1 MKLDIAQLM
10 PSRAMSAGIEVKPA
24 THGDVIVIE
33 LKYGKNRERV
43 ISGIKRV
50 SKPGRRI
57 YARKD
62 TLPKVLGG
70 LGTAII
76 STSRGLITSAEA
88 QQAGPGWRGRSA
100 SSGKGRRMSRIGR
113 APIPL
118 PAGVEFIYDNAVVT
132 VKGPKGELT
141 QRVPREMTVRARGR
155 RDHGHAAH

>member
-1 MKLDIAQLM
+1 MSMTDPIADMLTRIRNANQANHAEVEIPSSRMKVSIAKLM
-10 PSRAMSAGIEVKPA
+10 LEQGYIDGYDTRSGE
-24 THGDVIVIE
+24 HGELLVVR

-76 STSRGLITSAEA
+76 STSRGLVTSAEA
-88 QQAGPGWRGRSA
+88 KRLGLGGEV
-100 SSGKGRRMSRIGR
+100 IC
-113 APIPL
+113 
-118 PAGVEFIYDNAVVT
+118 FIW
-132 VKGPKGELT
+132 
-141 QRVPREMTVRARGR
+141 
-155 RDHGHAAH
+155 

>member
-1 MKLDIAQLM
+1 MSMTDPIADMLTRVRNASAARHSQVEIPSSKMKLEIARIMTEQGYVAKYEL
-10 PSRAMSAGIEVKPA
+10 KPGE
-24 THGDVIVIE
+24 HGDVIVID

-76 STSRGLITSAEA
+76 STSRGLVTSAEA
-88 QQAGPGWRGRSA
+88 
-100 SSGKGRRMSRIGR
+100 GK
-113 APIPL
+113 L
-118 PAGVEFIYDNAVVT
+118 GVGGEVICFIW
-132 VKGPKGELT
+132 
-141 QRVPREMTVRARGR
+141 
-155 RDHGHAAH
+155 

>member
-1 MKLDIAQLM
+1 MTDPIADMLTRIRNASSAHHDLVEVPASRMKLDIARLLAEQ
-10 PSRAMSAGIEVKPA
+10 GYVGKYEVKPA

-33 LKYGKNRERV
+33 LKYGKNKERV

-76 STSRGLITSAEA
+76 STSRGLITSVEA
-88 QQAGPGWRGRSA
+88 KRLGLGGEV
-100 SSGKGRRMSRIGR
+100 IC
-113 APIPL
+113 
-118 PAGVEFIYDNAVVT
+118 FIW
-132 VKGPKGELT
+132 
-141 QRVPREMTVRARGR
+141 
-155 RDHGHAAH
+155 

>member
-1 MKLDIAQLM
+1 MSMTDPIADMLTRVRNASSARHSQVEIPSSKMKLDIARIMTEQGYVAKYEL
-10 PSRAMSAGIEVKPA
+10 KPGE
-24 THGDVIVIE
+24 HGDVIVIE

-76 STSRGLITSAEA
+76 STSRGLVTSAEA
-88 QQAGPGWRGRSA
+88 
-100 SSGKGRRMSRIGR
+100 GK
-113 APIPL
+113 L
-118 PAGVEFIYDNAVVT
+118 GVGGEVICFIW
-132 VKGPKGELT
+132 
-141 QRVPREMTVRARGR
+141 
-155 RDHGHAAH
+155 

>member
-1 MKLDIAQLM
+1 MTDPIADMLTRVRNASSARHSQVEIPSSKMKLEIA
-10 PSRAMSAGIEVKPA
+10 RIMSEQGYVAKYELKAGE
-24 THGDVIVIE
+24 HGDVIVID

-76 STSRGLITSAEA
+76 STSRGLLTSAEA
-88 QQAGPGWRGRSA
+88 
-100 SSGKGRRMSRIGR
+100 GK
-113 APIPL
+113 L
-118 PAGVEFIYDNAVVT
+118 GVGGEVICFIW
-132 VKGPKGELT
+132 
-141 QRVPREMTVRARGR
+141 
-155 RDHGHAAH
+155 

>member
-1 MKLDIAQLM
+1 MTDPIADMLTRIRNASSAHHEPVEVPASRMKLDIARLLAEQ
-10 PSRAMSAGIEVKPA
+10 GYVGKYEVKPA

-88 QQAGPGWRGRSA
+88 KRLGLGGE
-100 SSGKGRRMSRIGR
+100 
-113 APIPL
+113 
-118 PAGVEFIYDNAVVT
+118 VVCFIW
-132 VKGPKGELT
+132 
-141 QRVPREMTVRARGR
+141 
-155 RDHGHAAH
+155 